1 MGARFTADSG
11 TELPARTVRHYSAA
25 QEPSGQG
32 TDAIEACFTDD
43 LGNEVCDEAT
53 KEWVDT
59 TPPAVACEPTKRH
72 HPGRAQDRALPDSPT
87 TTTINDPLK
96 RNAREGCCVWTD
108 DSLG

>member
-53 KEWVDT
+53 KEVGGHHAARGGLRADEAS
-59 TPPAVACEPTKRH
+59 PPGEG
-72 HPGRAQDRALPDSPT
+72 PGQGPPRLSDYHDHQRSAETQRSGGVLRLDR
-87 TTTINDPLK
+87 
-96 RNAREGCCVWTD
+96 
-108 DSLG
+108 